1 VHRAVVEKA
10 ALDAGYAKVI
20 DATAIGAG
28 ERSVSDSA
36 SDTASDLVVLPYR
49 DFLMPLHDLHG
60 KECTHFCASA
70 YQYVPIWRSLRLA
83 MDTYLL

>member
-1 VHRAVVEKA
+1 VEKA
-10 ALDAGYAKVI
+10 VVDAGYAKVI

-28 ERSVSDSA
+28 ERSA
-36 SDTASDLVVLPYR
+36 SDGAPASGPDLVVLPYR
-49 DFLMPLHDLHG
+49 DFMMPLHDLHG

-83 MDTYLL
+83 MDAYLL